1 MKEIN
6 ISQVD
11 ALFSNGIYPLELLF
25 YYRQAFSTK
34 KMRTALRKLS
44 TSFWP
49 LFGEYRDGVIVHQ
62 KFREENHY
70 DEEAVGQEL
79 DIREIEEK
87 GYEAYSRFCLPDLKR
102 LFFLKV
108 IRLKNGLILIPKM
121 NHVAGDGY
129 SYFYFLSLLAALSQP
144 TWVPFK
150 SFSTALFLKPHHRRT
165 ALRDFSFKEI
175 ELKPGP
181 QNERFTVEFEDILRK
196 DVRSI
201 IKEVASSSNLRISSN
216 DVLSAL
222 AVKKLVGRQT
232 EFWGEDVHLT
242 IPIDVR
248 RQIKEYGPR
257 FFGNGITLHTIELP
271 TEFIEN
277 SPAKG
282 IAVQIRKSMP
292 LVSKETY
299 INYLAGLEEIIA
311 LGKIDEF
318 RPFDP
323 SSGCLVTNL
332 SKLPADKLNFGGGPP
347 ELIVPLTAEKNSTAI
362 LAKKENY
369 VLRYA
374 Y

>member
-44 TSFWP
+44 TYFWP
-49 LFGEYRDGVIVHQ
+49 LFGEYRDGVIVPD
-62 KFREENHY
+62 KFHEENHY
-70 DEEAVGQEL
+70 DEEAVSQET

-144 TWVPFK
+144 TWVPFR
-150 SFSTALFLKPHHRRT
+150 SFSTAVFFRPHHRRT
-165 ALRDFSFKEI
+165 ALKDFSFKGV
-175 ELKPGP
+175 ELTPGP
-181 QNERFTVEFEDILRK
+181 QNERFTVEFDDILRK
-196 DVRSI
+196 DVRSM
-201 IKEVASSSNLRISSN
+201 IKEVASSGNTRISSN

-222 AVKKLVGRQT
+222 ALKKLVGRQN
-232 EFWGEDVHLT
+232 EAWGDDVHLT

-248 RQIKEYGPR
+248 PHIKEYGPK
-257 FFGNGITLHTIELP
+257 FFGNGIMLHTIGFQ
-271 TEFIEN
+271 TGFVQN
-277 SPAKG
+277 SLAKE

-292 LVSKETY
+292 FISKETY
-299 INYLAGLEEIIA
+299 IDYLTGLEAMIA
-311 LGKIDEF
+311 LGKSDEF

-323 SSGCLVTNL
+323 NSGCLVTNL
-332 SKLPADKLNFGGGPP
+332 SKLPAEKLNFGGGPP
-347 ELIVPLTAEKNSTAI
+347 EIILPLTAEKNSAAI

-369 VLRYA
+369 ILRYA